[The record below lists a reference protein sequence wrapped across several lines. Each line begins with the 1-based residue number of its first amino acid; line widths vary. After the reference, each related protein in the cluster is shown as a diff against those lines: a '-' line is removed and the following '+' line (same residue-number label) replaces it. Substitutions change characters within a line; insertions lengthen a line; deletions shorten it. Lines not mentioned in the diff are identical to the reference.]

1 MIEADIR
8 AVALATLKSIAPEVD
23 EDELRPDR
31 PLRSQVDL
39 DSMDW
44 LNFLLGLHEKLGV
57 EIPEADY
64 ARLVTLDDVVAYLA
78 AAQKGGGNVGSRS
91 AH

>member
-1 MIEADIR
+1 MNTSEIR
-8 AVALATLKSIAPEVD
+8 AVALATLLSIAPEV
-23 EDELRPDR
+23 EADELRGDR

-44 LNFLLGLHEKLGV
+44 LNFLLGLHEKLKV

-64 ARLVTLDDVVAYLA
+64 ARLVTLDDVVAYLQRKL
-78 AAQKGGGNVGSRS
+78 AAQ
-91 AH
+91 

>member
-1 MIEADIR
+1 MNESEIR
-8 AVALATLKSIAPEVD
+8 AVALATLLSIAPEV
-23 EDELRPDR
+23 EADELRGDR

-44 LNFLLGLHEKLGV
+44 LNFLLGLNKRLKV

-64 ARLVTLDDVVAYLA
+64 ARLVTLDDVVAYLM
-78 AAQKGGGNVGSRS
+78 KRLGIGP
-91 AH
+91 